1 MTDQIQA
8 VENLL
13 KANAATKPRTPYLD
27 VAAGGLTT
35 ARDNMK
41 EHVAE
46 LGRQC
51 EARRKKLA
59 DDQAAL
65 QKLQGQVAASDFMD
79 ARRQDWQLA
88 GRQLEATEAEARAAL
103 EGSGERRSVHFTVGA
118 AP

>member
-13 KANAATKPRTPYLD
+13 KANAATKPRTSYLD

-65 QKLQGQVAASDFMD
+65 QKLQGQVAADQAAVAPAQSQVQTDQAAVD
-79 ARRQDWQLA
+79 ESAQA
-88 GRQLEATEAEARAAL
+88 ATAA
-103 EGSGERRSVHFTVGA
+103 A
-118 AP
+118 Q